1 MEATYPPFLVK
12 SSMRPYHPILWLIL
26 TISLFSRGFS
36 QVSAPKYSNEFLK
49 IGVGARAAAM
59 GNSVTGIVKDVTAG
73 YWNPAGLLSA
83 PETPEFALMHSEYF
97 AGIAKYDYAAFTM
110 PVQDDARI
118 GVSLIR
124 LGVDDIANTL
134 NLIDGNG
141 NINYD
146 NITKFSVSD
155 FAAIFSYARPLPFL
169 KNVRFGANAKI
180 IYRNVGTFAN
190 AWGFGLDAGFQYD
203 YKRLKMGLVVRDI
216 TSTFNAWSFN
226 TTTFQD
232 AFLATGN
239 VIPVNSLEIT
249 LPSMRGGAG
258 YLFWPEKKF
267 NLLASVDLNI
277 GFDGKRNVLAN
288 LGPVSIDP
296 TMGLEVG
303 FKKLAF
309 LRGGFSNL
317 QKTVQDDLKSV
328 WTVFPTVGA
337 GFAIKSFQ
345 IDYALTNVGNFS
357 QVLYS
362 HLFSLKFTWD
372 KSLFSK

>member
-1 MEATYPPFLVK
+1 
-12 SSMRPYHPILWLIL
+12 
-26 TISLFSRGFS
+26 
-36 QVSAPKYSNEFLK
+36 
-49 IGVGARAAAM
+49 
-59 GNSVTGIVKDVTAG
+59 
-73 YWNPAGLLSA
+73 
-83 PETPEFALMHSEYF
+83 
-97 AGIAKYDYAAFTM
+97 
-110 PVQDDARI
+110 
-118 GVSLIR
+118 
-124 LGVDDIANTL
+124 VDDIANTL

-226 TTTFQD
+226 TSTFQD